1 MNRYKPRI
9 HLIRE
14 KRGISQTELA
24 KKINVSQSLLSK
36 WETGKAYPRFPE
48 LRAMA
53 TVLKCSIEDLYL

>member
-24 KKINVSQSLLSK
+24 RRISVSQSLLSR
-36 WETGKAYPRFPE
+36 WESGKAYPRYPE
-48 LRAMA
+48 LKAIA
-53 TVLKCSIEDLYL
+53 DILKCSIDDLYI

>member
-24 KKINVSQSLLSK
+24 RKINVSQSLLSK

>member
-14 KRGISQTELA
+14 KRGLSQTELA
-24 KKINVSQSLLSK
+24 KRINVSQPLLSK
-36 WETGKAYPRFPE
+36 WESGKAYPRYPE
-48 LRAMA
+48 LKAIA